1 MSNDYTNYTVFMPP
15 TPDNQPGA
23 AQAGA
28 SGSGGSS
35 KPGLPPYSS
44 GSKVTNRRGGDD
56 GAGGGGSKMERRLS
70 TAHVASPSKSLLVRS
85 QTGDFDHNRWL
96 FDTKGTYGIGN
107 AYWPQEDNPYAN
119 EDGTGMGG
127 GGEGGVKM
135 EDLIDKPWK
144 PLSRKVAISPS
155 ILSPYRF
162 GEIPEIY
169 FHDVAI

>member
-1 MSNDYTNYTVFMPP
+1 MSNDYANYTVFMPP

-28 SGSGGSS
+28 SGGST
-35 KPGLPPYSS
+35 KPGNLPLPPNSS
-44 GSKVTNRRGGDD
+44 GSKLVNRRGGDD
-56 GAGGGGSKMERRLS
+56 GGKMGRQLS
-70 TAHVASPSKSLLVRS
+70 TAPVASPSKTLLVRS
-85 QTGDFDHNRWL
+85 QTNEFDHNRWL

-107 AYWPQEDNPYAN
+107 AYWPQDDNPYAN

-144 PLSRKVAISPS
+144 PLSRKVPIDPS

-162 GEIPEIY
+162 
-169 FHDVAI
+169 AQKNSRNQNSR